1 MDAMLALF
9 ASSGFTPPPAGG
21 REHLGDLVTSRR
33 VLFSTAAA
41 FLPLAAN
48 AETREEAVAR
58 MRREMPGGRPTFTE
72 PPTWEPWGGPPK
84 GMKGLGIA
92 WDPEALGV
100 GAASKPKADPKAA
113 PPAPPAPPP
122 PPGE

>member
-1 MDAMLALF
+1 MSGDA
-9 ASSGFTPPPAGG
+9 
-21 REHLGDLVTSRR
+21 RR
-33 VLFSTAAA
+33 QT
-41 FLPLAAN
+41 
-48 AETREEAVAR
+48 
-58 MRREMPGGRPTFTE
+58 TFTE

-100 GAASKPKADPKAA
+100 GAARSPRHPKAA

-122 PPGE
+122 PPAE